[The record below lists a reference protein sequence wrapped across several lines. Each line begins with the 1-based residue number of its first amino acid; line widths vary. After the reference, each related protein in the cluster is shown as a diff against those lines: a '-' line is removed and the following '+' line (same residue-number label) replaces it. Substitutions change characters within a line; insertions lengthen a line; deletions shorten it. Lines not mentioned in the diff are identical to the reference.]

1 MDNET
6 TIPGLLTLPASLDT
20 SGRSRPTPRLY
31 KLTLVAA
38 VLVLIVGLCC
48 YFI

>member
-20 SGRSRPTPRLY
+20 SGRSRPMPGLY

-38 VLVLIVGLCC
+38 VLVLIVGLGC
-48 YFI
+48 YLI